1 MIESSEMNLLPGK
14 KPIRITGACNLL
26 LTGTINM
33 VKTQNVNLPVMILRL
48 PRTFLNFSLTA
59 ACKFDV
65 RCIEVLVNI
74 YVPTKGSNHCAA
86 DFACD

>member
-33 VKTQNVNLPVMILRL
+33 VKTPNFNLPVMILRL
-48 PRTFLNFSLTA
+48 PRTFFSLTVFA

-65 RCIEVLVNI
+65 RCIEVVVKRQQSL
-74 YVPTKGSNHCAA
+74 CR
-86 DFACD
+86 